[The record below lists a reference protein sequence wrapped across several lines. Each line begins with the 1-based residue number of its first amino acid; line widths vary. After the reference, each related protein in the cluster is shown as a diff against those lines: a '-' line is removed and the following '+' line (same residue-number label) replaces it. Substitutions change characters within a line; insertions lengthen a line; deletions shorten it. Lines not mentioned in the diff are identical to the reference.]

1 MPGSNDDILR
11 VLGRLEEKVDG
22 VGRRIDRFEQEFTE
36 ERRSSSESRHRIHER
51 IDEQSKR
58 IGEAEKTV
66 VAAGA
71 IAAQQRDVITGLAQ
85 TIEHDI
91 RPTIDQVKDITRLGK
106 TASLIF
112 IGMGFTAGGTFIW
125 FSDVMITTLRKWL
138 RID

>member
-22 VGRRIDRFEQEFTE
+22 VGKRLDKFEQEFTE
-36 ERRSSSESRHRIHER
+36 ERRNSSDSRHRIHER
-51 IDEQSKR
+51 IDEQTKR

-71 IAAQQRDVITGLAQ
+71 IAAQQRDVIAGLTT
-85 TIEHDI
+85 TIEKDI
-91 RPTIDQVKDITRLGK
+91 RPTINQVKDITRLGK

-112 IGMGFTAGGTFIW
+112 VSLGFTAGGIFIY
-125 FSDVMITTLRKWL
+125 FSEALIPAVRKWL